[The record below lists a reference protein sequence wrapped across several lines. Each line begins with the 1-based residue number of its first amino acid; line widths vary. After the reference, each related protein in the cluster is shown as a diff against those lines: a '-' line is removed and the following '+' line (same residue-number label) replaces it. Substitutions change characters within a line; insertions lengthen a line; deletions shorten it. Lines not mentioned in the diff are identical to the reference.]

1 MHKFAEQI
9 VQCVKNKVE
18 ARGIDNVQP
27 AELEEVSKWVE
38 MARDLVAYDKD
49 MRIVKAMDEE
59 EKYDEIEMRMGYNNR
74 RYANGRYAPKGR
86 GRRMGYMP
94 THTRPMEYWDEDDYM
109 SEYLDDADFMSRAH
123 MRMGYNGSGN
133 GGSGGGN
140 SGGGNRGNS
149 GGGSQSGRAGYDGGN
164 YYGYTNDGQSGG
176 GYGYSNE
183 RMNGG
188 GDSKYGKSY
197 NQYKN
202 SRRGYTET
210 HSPEHQQKMKESISE
225 IFNDMEE
232 MVTDI
237 WKDVEPAEKQKYK
250 TKMQQMLQ
258 KMQ

>member
-9 VQCVKNKVE
+9 VQCVKSKIE

-59 EKYDEIEMRMGYNNR
+59 EKYDEMEMRMGYNNR

-86 GRRMGYMP
+86 GRRMGYIP
-94 THTRPMEYWDEDDYM
+94 TPMRPMEYWDEDDYM

-123 MRMGYNGSGN
+123 LRMGYNGN
-133 GGSGGGN
+133 GHGGN
-140 SGGGNRGNS
+140 NGSNYGNRGNA
-149 GGGSQSGRAGYDGGN
+149 GGGSQSDRAGYD
-164 YYGYTNDGQSGG
+164 GG

-197 NQYKN
+197 DQYKN

-210 HSPEHQQKMKESISE
+210 HLPEHQQKMKESISE

-250 TKMQQMLQ
+250 TKMQQIMQ